1 MENQM
6 ALCGKRIL
14 LVDDERTFRET
25 VRSLLDND
33 DHIVVEAN
41 NGAEALALFAKGRFD
56 LVLVDWEMP
65 FIQGNEL
72 AAQIRQL
79 APDQP
84 ILMITGYPRRPGR
97 TNPVDAVLCKPFN
110 LKHLR
115 TAMAA
120 LLQKPSDTQTTA
132 FHRKDFSA
140 SPAFTA

>member
-1 MENQM
+1 MENQR

-14 LVDDERTFRET
+14 LVDDERTFREV
-25 VRSLLDND
+25 VRSLLSHD

-41 NGAEALALFAKGRFD
+41 NGAEALGLFAQNRFD
-56 LVLVDWEMP
+56 LVLTDWEMP
-65 FIQGNEL
+65 FVQGNEL
-72 AAQIRQL
+72 ATQIRQL

-115 TAMAA
+115 TAMAS
-120 LLQKPSDTQTTA
+120 LLQKPEEAPD
-132 FHRKDFSA
+132 
-140 SPAFTA
+140 PAIST

>member
-1 MENQM
+1 MENQL

-41 NGAEALALFAKGRFD
+41 NGAEALALFAKDRFD

-79 APDQP
+79 APTQR

-115 TAMAA
+115 TAMAS
-120 LLQKPSDTQTTA
+120 LFQKPEEA
-132 FHRKDFSA
+132 PVAAMSA
-140 SPAFTA
+140 